1 MKWHKFSDVY
11 PPLDEL
17 VLVQFNEYD
26 YYVGRLNL
34 EVGEKNIVTVLSES
48 DDYLFNMPVEELN
61 YWTRIEQPPRK
72 LRKRK

>member
-17 VLVQFNEYD
+17 ILVNFDEYE
-26 YYVGRLNL
+26 YYVGRLQFNL
-34 EVGEKNIVTVLSES
+34 NDDKTISVLSES
-48 DDYLFNMPVEELN
+48 DDYLFNMPVEKLN
-61 YWTRIEQPPRK
+61 CWARISEPPKK